1 MLCSVKGHVFKEMGQ
16 AVLVVLF
23 LHCPHVM
30 NDMKFSPVFRILG
43 MTNVIGQPVIQLPD
57 PYIGIHR
64 NCLVCT
70 DVLSHQGTDDQG
82 E

>member
-1 MLCSVKGHVFKEMGQ
+1 
-16 AVLVVLF
+16 
-23 LHCPHVM
+23 M
-30 NDMKFSPVFRILG
+30 NNIEFTPVFGILG
-43 MTNVIGQPVIQLPD
+43 VANVIGQSVIQLPD

-70 DVLSHQGTDDQG
+70 DVLRHQGTDDQG